1 MGTDTGISHHVASGQ
16 GRLRHVF
23 VRDLEIIALLGVH
36 EHEKRKA
43 QRIVVNIDLSVREEP
58 TSLADDIKNVV
69 SYEAVVRR
77 VEAIVA
83 QGHVHLVETL
93 AERIAEACLADERVS
108 AARVRI
114 EKPDIIPNARSVG
127 VEIERLRHP
136 AEQRQ

>member
-1 MGTDTGISHHVASGQ
+1 MGTDSGVTNYVASGKD
-16 GRLRHVF
+16 RLRHVF
-23 VRDLEIIALLGVH
+23 VRDLEIMALLGVY

-43 QRIVVNIDLSVREEP
+43 QRIVVNIDLSVREDQAN
-58 TSLADDIKNVV
+58 LADDIANVV

-93 AERIAEACLADERVS
+93 AERIAEGCLADERVS
-108 AARVRI
+108 AARVRV

-127 VEIERLRHP
+127 VEIERLRQP
-136 AEQRQ
+136 ARQR

>member
-1 MGTDTGISHHVASGQ
+1 MSTDTRISQHVASGK

-43 QRIVVNIDLSVREEP
+43 QRIIVNIDLSVREDLAN
-58 TSLADDIKNVV
+58 LADDIKNVV
-69 SYEAVVRR
+69 SYEAVVQR

-93 AERIAEACLADERVS
+93 AERIADACLADERVS
-108 AARVRI
+108 AARVRV

-127 VEIERLRHP
+127 VEIERGR
-136 AEQRQ
+136 

>member
-1 MGTDTGISHHVASGQ
+1 MADKAKITHHVASGA

-36 EHEKRKA
+36 EHEKARA
-43 QRIVVNIDLSVREEP
+43 QRIIVNIDLSVRENSSRTED
-58 TSLADDIKNVV
+58 AIKNVV
-69 SYEAVVRR
+69 SYEVVVRR
-77 VEAIVA
+77 VEQIVA

-93 AERIAEACLADERVS
+93 AERIADACLADERVL

-127 VEIERLRHP
+127 VEIERIR
-136 AEQRQ
+136 

>member
-1 MGTDTGISHHVASGQ
+1 
-16 GRLRHVF
+16 VF

-43 QRIVVNIDLSVREEP
+43 QRIIVNIDLSVREDLAN
-58 TSLADDIKNVV
+58 LADDIKNVV
-69 SYEAVVRR
+69 SYEVVVHR

-93 AERIAEACLADERVS
+93 AERIAEACLSDERIS

-127 VEIERLRHP
+127 VEIERIRQAP
-136 AEQRQ
+136 TQR

>member
-1 MGTDTGISHHVASGQ
+1 MDKDTTMIHQVASGT

-43 QRIVVNIDLSVREEP
+43 QRIIVNIDLSVREDLAN
-58 TSLADDIKNVV
+58 LADDIKNVV
-69 SYEAVVRR
+69 SYEVVVRR
-77 VEAIVA
+77 VETIVA

-93 AERIAEACLADERVS
+93 AERIAEACLSDERVS

-127 VEIERLRHP
+127 VEIERVR
-136 AEQRQ
+136 

>member
-1 MGTDTGISHHVASGQ
+1 MDTDSRITHHVASGR

-43 QRIVVNIDLSVREEP
+43 QRIIVNIDLSVREDLQN
-58 TSLADDIKNVV
+58 LADDIKNVV

-77 VEAIVA
+77 VETIVA

-93 AERIAEACLADERVS
+93 AERIAEACLSDERVS

-114 EKPDIIPNARSVG
+114 EKPDIIPNAHSVG
-127 VEIERLRHP
+127 VEIERVR
-136 AEQRQ
+136 

>member
-1 MGTDTGISHHVASGQ
+1 MSKGSKITHHVASGKA
-16 GRLRHVF
+16 RLRHVF

-36 EHEKRKA
+36 EHEQRKA
-43 QRIVVNIDLSVREEP
+43 QRIIVNIDLSVREG
-58 TSLADDIKNVV
+58 SGDLVDDIKNVV
-69 SYEAVVRR
+69 SYEVVVRR
-77 VEAIVA
+77 VETIVA

-127 VEIERLRHP
+127 VEIERIRT
-136 AEQRQ
+136 A